1 MITPITVYALLS
13 EKTNEI
19 YVGMTIHLDQRVK
32 EHNSGKS
39 KFTKGRIP
47 WKLVYSEIC
56 ASRLDARKREIYLKS
71 GVGKEFLKRLI
82 VPLSQSI

>member
-56 ASRLDARKREIYLKS
+56 ASRVDARKREIYLKS